1 MDSEVK
7 VKWNK
12 YIEIPVTILIA
23 LDLCLMPC
31 DSEESLKQCLNQMVL
46 REKPMRLETFALIL
60 KFQCTVIMSSL
71 AFPHLWLGYLY
82 IILASHLKVHCLIR
96 IKITQCSA
104 DFLMFPSLFCHYVI
118 YLMVQKLFSP
128 HNLLDLFLALLCSL
142 N

>member
-46 REKPMRLETFALIL
+46 REKPMRLETLVLIL

-71 AFPHLWLGYLY
+71 AFSPLVAWLPVYHFGLPTK
-82 IILASHLKVHCLIR
+82 S
-96 IKITQCSA
+96 
-104 DFLMFPSLFCHYVI
+104 SLSYT
-118 YLMVQKLFSP
+118 
-128 HNLLDLFLALLCSL
+128 A
-142 N
+142 